1 MKRMVKLGLC
11 LVAGLAG
18 SVMAQEAA
26 RGQFRGASK
35 AVQFDV
41 SPPLRSIAARTPPD
55 HQGGTFFGS
64 LMVDPGPDKLGVG
77 PGDTDGAAQTMLAP
91 LRAMPAPLVSF
102 AAGTGTAN
110 PPDPVGDVGPNH
122 YLRMANASFQIFSK
136 TGTSMFG
143 PAAINTLFAGF
154 GGACEAEN
162 AGDPVV
168 IYDQI
173 ADRWLLSQFSDG
185 TGPTF
190 YNCVALSTSSDP
202 LGTWYRW
209 AFATPVF
216 PDYPKYG
223 MWPNAF
229 VITTRE
235 LDSGEIGVYAA
246 DRAQMLAG
254 NPSPTLIRFGVPVDP
269 YSGDGLLPADLDGST
284 APPAGAPAYLLGSMD
299 DGGPYGATQDA
310 LALWEFDIDFGTPAS
325 STLTEVKTLPIA
337 PYDTIFPCSGRS
349 CVPQPAPLGAVDILS
364 YRQRPTFRA
373 AYRNFGSYQSIVATQ
388 SVEGA
393 PNMAGM
399 RWWEVRAPGAGAELY
414 QDSTYV
420 PGATD
425 GIHRWMGSIAQ
436 DRSGNIGLGYSAS
449 STSVY
454 PDVRYSGRLEADPL
468 NEMGQGEGS
477 LVTATGGFTA
487 STRRW
492 GDYTSINIDPS
503 DDCTF
508 WYVNEYFATSGT
520 QWTLRVGSFKFPDCG
535 TPNLGIGTSPRA
547 QSVCASSDV
556 SIAVQAHAYDG
567 FNSPAALSVS
577 GVPVGMTSSF
587 APASIAT
594 IPGSSTLTLGNA
606 IAVAPGSYTV
616 QVSATTTAPALTRT
630 RPASFTLFSAAPA
643 APTTTLPAP
652 GATGVG
658 FSPSF
663 TWAAVAEAETYVLE
677 VATDAAFT
685 SIVHTSPAL
694 TTNSYVLPIQ
704 LAGGADY
711 YWRVRATNICGTG
724 TNSAAASFRTRTAP
738 GTCAVG
744 EQLLSSFSDDVEAGV
759 GGWTTDPVS
768 GNTWTRSTARPA
780 SGTYAW
786 LAVDIASTS
795 DQRLI
800 SPTINLPA
808 NQNSLTLRFQHDVTM
823 EQNTATSCWD
833 GGFVEVS
840 TDGGTNWNP
849 LGASRLLESPFTG
862 PVPTGQ
868 QAWCGTAPYRTAS
881 YDLGDFAG
889 QGVRLRFRALTD
901 SSVGSVPHGWYVDDV
916 RVEGCF
922 NDPNAVFRDGFE

>member
-1 MKRMVKLGLC
+1 MKQMVKTGLC
-11 LVAGLAG
+11 LIVGLAG
-18 SVMAQEAA
+18 SAMAQEAA
-26 RGQFRGASK
+26 RGQFRGAST
-35 AVQFDV
+35 AVRFDV
-41 SPPLRSIAARTPPD
+41 SPPLRTIAPLPPAD
-55 HQGGTFFGS
+55 RDPGWYGS
-64 LMVDPGPDKLGVG
+64 LMVDPDSGRKPRDNNAPDGR
-77 PGDTDGAAQTMLAP
+77 AQTMLP
-91 LRAMPAPLVSF
+91 FLRAMPAPGVSF
-102 AAGTGTAN
+102 NAGTGSAN
-110 PPDPVGDVGPNH
+110 PPDPVGAVGPNY
-122 YLRMANASFQIFSK
+122 YLRMANSSFQIFSK
-136 TGTSMFG
+136 TGTSAFG
-143 PAAINTLFAGF
+143 PANINTLFAGF
-154 GGACEAEN
+154 GGACATEN

-168 IYDQI
+168 IYDQL
-173 ADRWLLSQFSDG
+173 ADRWLLSQFSDSS
-185 TGPTF
+185 GPGF
-190 YNCVALSTSSDP
+190 FNCVALSTSGDP

-235 LDSGEIGVYAA
+235 LDAGEIGVYGV

-254 NPSPTLIRFGVPVDP
+254 NASPTLVRFGVPVDP

-284 APPAGAPAYLLGSMD
+284 LPPAGAPVYLVGSMD
-299 DGGPYGATQDA
+299 DGGPYGAAQDA
-310 LALWEFDIDFGTPAS
+310 LALWELDLDFVTPAS
-325 STLTEVKTLPIA
+325 SALAVVKTLPIA
-337 PYDTIFPCSGRS
+337 PYDTNFPCSGRS

-373 AYRNFGSYQSIVATQ
+373 AYRNFGSYQAIVATQ

-399 RWWEVRAPGAGAELY
+399 RWWEIRAPGASAELY

-468 NEMGQGEGS
+468 NELGQGEGT
-477 LVTATGGFTA
+477 LVTAAGGHTEPT
-487 STRRW
+487 TRRW
-492 GDYTSINIDPS
+492 GDYTALTVDPT

-508 WYVNEYFATSGT
+508 WYVNQYFVTSGT
-520 QWTLRVGSFKFPDCG
+520 TWTLRVGSFKFPDCG
-535 TPNLGIGTSPRA
+535 TPNLGIATSPLT
-547 QSVCASSDV
+547 QSGCVGSDI
-556 SIAVQAHAYDG
+556 SIGVQAHAYDG

-594 IPGSSTLTLGNA
+594 IPGTSTLTLGNTGTT
-606 IAVAPGSYTV
+606 APGTYTV
-616 QVSATTTAPALTRT
+616 QASATTTGPALVRT
-630 RPASFTLFSAAPA
+630 RPASFTLFAAAPA
-643 APTTTLPAP
+643 APTAIAPAP
-652 GATGVG
+652 GAVEQNFAPN
-658 FSPSF
+658 FSWTS
-663 TWAAVAEAETYVLE
+663 VADTEGYVLE
-677 VATDAAFT
+677 LATDAAFT
-685 SIVHTSPAL
+685 NIVHTSPSLSGTSYAL
-694 TTNSYVLPIQ
+694 PVT
-704 LAGGADY
+704 LAGATTY
-711 YWRVRATNICGTG
+711 HWRVSASNGCGP
-724 TNSAAASFRTRTAP
+724 AASAVASFTTRAAP

-780 SGTYAW
+780 SGSYAW
-786 LAVDIASTS
+786 LAVDLASTS

-808 NQNSLTLRFQHDVTM
+808 AQNSLTLRFQHDVTM

-840 TDGGTNWNP
+840 SDGGTNWNP
-849 LGASRLLESPFTG
+849 LGASRLLESPFLG

-881 YDLGDFAG
+881 FDLGDFAG
-889 QGVRLRFRALTD
+889 QAVKFRFRALTD